1 PRPADAA
8 RRVRLLLRPPGRH
21 RRAALRPA
29 HRGVARRGVAALAG
43 LGPGPDGAHLRG
55 RAALAEGNLDR
66 RRHPGRVVPRHRRAC
81 RPRGAAGR
89 RGGRRQDQV
98 RAVRRHPHGHRLP
111 LPAVAG
117 LALRVH
123 RPLTPHA
130 LPVPAPSC
138 HGRGA
143 EARKGRAMVWYA
155 RSRGTA
161 VPKWCGVVSAAFLVM
176 AAAGPAPPRADS
188 AGPAPQAPDGPPPG
202 RAGPAAQAPNGMLVA
217 ESCPAPGTCMA
228 VGSSHGPAGRSMA
241 LAELWD
247 GSAWKALPT
256 PNPSDGRGSVLT
268 AVSCKSTS
276 ACTAVGSYRN
286 GEGTAATPTEFWNG
300 TAWRI
305 QPSPDPAGSFGSYL
319 TGLSCAAA
327 PCTAV
332 GYYQNQSYQDNP
344 VAIAES
350 WNGTVWT
357 LHPAP
362 VAGAVQSQLD
372 AVSCT
377 GPAACVATGSYD
389 NSTGNQHVPLAEAWD
404 GTNWSF

>member
-1 PRPADAA
+1 
-8 RRVRLLLRPPGRH
+8 
-21 RRAALRPA
+21 
-29 HRGVARRGVAALAG
+29 
-43 LGPGPDGAHLRG
+43 
-55 RAALAEGNLDR
+55 
-66 RRHPGRVVPRHRRAC
+66 
-81 RPRGAAGR
+81 
-89 RGGRRQDQV
+89 
-98 RAVRRHPHGHRLP
+98 
-111 LPAVAG
+111 
-117 LALRVH
+117 
-123 RPLTPHA
+123 
-130 LPVPAPSC
+130 
-138 HGRGA
+138 
-143 EARKGRAMVWYA
+143 MVWYA

-176 AAAGPAPPRADS
+176 AAAGPAPAWTIS
-188 AGPAPQAPDGPPPG
+188 AV
-202 RAGPAAQAPNGMLVA
+202 PAAQAPNGMLVA

-256 PNPSDGRGSVLT
+256 PNPSDGRGSVPT

-276 ACTAVGSYRN
+276 A
-286 GEGTAATPTEFWNG
+286 
-300 TAWRI
+300 
-305 QPSPDPAGSFGSYL
+305 
-319 TGLSCAAA
+319 
-327 PCTAV
+327 CTAV

-389 NSTGNQHVPLAEAWD
+389 NSTGNQHVPLAEAWN
-404 GTNWSF
+404 GTAWTVQPAPNPPHAQVSGFSGVSCTGGLACTAVGNAGPLVGLFGVDVPLAEQRPA

>member
-1 PRPADAA
+1 
-8 RRVRLLLRPPGRH
+8 
-21 RRAALRPA
+21 
-29 HRGVARRGVAALAG
+29 
-43 LGPGPDGAHLRG
+43 
-55 RAALAEGNLDR
+55 
-66 RRHPGRVVPRHRRAC
+66 
-81 RPRGAAGR
+81 
-89 RGGRRQDQV
+89 
-98 RAVRRHPHGHRLP
+98 
-111 LPAVAG
+111 
-117 LALRVH
+117 
-123 RPLTPHA
+123 
-130 LPVPAPSC
+130 
-138 HGRGA
+138 
-143 EARKGRAMVWYA
+143 MVWYA

-161 VPKWCGVVSAAFLVM
+161 ALKWCGVVSAAFLVM
-176 AAAGPAPPRADS
+176 AAAGPAPAWTIS
-188 AGPAPQAPDGPPPG
+188 AV
-202 RAGPAAQAPNGMLVA
+202 PAAQAPNGMLVA

-228 VGSSHGPAGRSMA
+228 VGSSHGPAGRSMT

-247 GSAWKALPT
+247 GSAWKTLPT

-286 GEGTAATPTEFWNG
+286 GEGTAATLTEFWNG

-319 TGLSCAAA
+319 TGVSCAAA
-327 PCTAV
+327 ACTAV

-389 NSTGNQHVPLAEAWD
+389 NSTGNQHVPLAEAWN
-404 GTNWSF
+404 GTAWTVQPAPNPPHAQVSGFSGVSCTGGGACTAVGNAGPLVGLFGVDVPLAEQRPA